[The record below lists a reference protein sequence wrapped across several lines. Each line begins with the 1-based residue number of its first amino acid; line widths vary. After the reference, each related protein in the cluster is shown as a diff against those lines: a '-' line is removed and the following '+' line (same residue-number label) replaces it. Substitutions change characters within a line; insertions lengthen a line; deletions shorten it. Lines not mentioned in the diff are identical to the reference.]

1 MTENSGKINK
11 KRKKRIHP
19 IFKVWIVLLI
29 ISMGLG
35 IFMGSKIMTM
45 DIGER
50 INISLDSH
58 EVGGV
63 VNILLMGTDDG
74 GDRCDTIMLVNL
86 NGETGKLNVLSIPRD
101 TAIASRNSKG
111 NIIYNSSGVPN
122 YNKINSYMAIGKQ
135 EVNRGN
141 IEVPEELLIRKVKEI
156 TGLPIHYF
164 ATVDFKG
171 FINIIDALGGV
182 DFDVPE
188 DMDYED
194 PVQDLYIHL
203 KKGMQHL
210 DGQAAHDLVRFRNYR
225 NGQADLARVDTQ
237 QRFIKEL
244 VRQKLTVSNLNKID
258 EIYEVINE
266 NVRTNY
272 SFEVLMQSFGTIKN
286 LSPEKVKMY
295 VLPNSPKTI
304 NGGSYVVYNTRE
316 NMEQLD
322 IILDNFRS
330 EKDKEK

>member
-1 MTENSGKINK
+1 MTEKNSNKKNK
-11 KRKKRIHP
+11 KRLRP
-19 IFKVWIVLLI
+19 IFKIWVFLLI
-29 ISMGLG
+29 LSMGLG
-35 IFMGSKIMTM
+35 IYTGTKVMTM

-50 INISLDSH
+50 IAISLDDH
-58 EVGGV
+58 EPGGV

-86 NGETGKLNVLSIPRD
+86 NGETGMLNVLSIPRD

-122 YNKINSYMAIGKQ
+122 YNKINAYMAIGKQ
-135 EVNRGN
+135 EVNKGN
-141 IEVPEELLIRKVKEI
+141 IKVPEELLIRKVKEI

-164 ATVDFKG
+164 ATVDFEG
-171 FINIIDALGGV
+171 FMNIIDALGGV

-194 PVQDLYIHL
+194 PTQDLYIHL

-210 DGQAAHDLVRFRNYR
+210 DGQASHDLVRFRNYK

-244 VRQKLTVSNLNKID
+244 IRQKLTVSNLNKID
-258 EIYEVINE
+258 EIYEVVNK

-272 SFEVLMQSFGTIKN
+272 SFEVLMQSLEQSRIYLPKKLRCMFFQTV
-286 LSPEKVKMY
+286 LS
-295 VLPNSPKTI
+295 
-304 NGGSYVVYNTRE
+304 G
-316 NMEQLD
+316 
-322 IILDNFRS
+322 
-330 EKDKEK
+330 

>member
-1 MTENSGKINK
+1 MTERKETNKKNK
-11 KRKKRIHP
+11 KRLSP
-19 IFKVWIVLLI
+19 ILKIWAFLLI
-29 ISMGLG
+29 VSMGLG
-35 IFMGSKIMTM
+35 IFTGIRVMTM

-50 INISLDSH
+50 IAISLDDH
-58 EVGGV
+58 EPGGV

-111 NIIYNSSGVPN
+111 NIIYNSAGVPV
-122 YNKINSYMAIGKQ
+122 YNKINAYMAIGKQ
-135 EVNRGN
+135 EVNKGN
-141 IEVPEELLIRKVKEI
+141 IKVPEELLIRKVKEI

-164 ATVDFKG
+164 ATVDFEG

-188 DMDYED
+188 NMNYDD
-194 PVQDLYIHL
+194 PYQNLHIHL

-210 DGQAAHDLVRFRNYR
+210 NGKEAHDLVRFRNYN

-237 QRFIKEL
+237 QKFIKEL
-244 VRQKLTVSNLNKID
+244 IRQKLTVSNLNKID
-258 EIYEVINE
+258 EIYEVVNE

-286 LSPEKVKMY
+286 LSPEKVTMY
-295 VLPNSPKTI
+295 VLPNTPKWI
-304 NGGSYVVYNTRE
+304 NGASYVVYNTRD

-322 IILDNFRS
+322 EILDNFRS